1 MPYWDQADGHVQI
14 FGQRDPPNNWGLL
27 FSDNLGVNT
36 SRRFEIIPVWFVYVW
51 QTNRIPTSPCVRS
64 EDLFVQRRAKHWQT
78 NPWGYPL
85 PTSPRSA
92 HSRGKGIPRSNPDP
106 TNTPCTSRLTSHITY
121 MHAVSHGVPHGTS
134 YHMGHLMGHPMRS
147 PIENSS
153 DINHTKTVG
162 MVPT

>member
-1 MPYWDQADGHVQI
+1 MPYWDQTDGHVQI

-92 HSRGKGIPRSNPDP
+92 HSRGKGITTLESRSNQHPVHLPSDIP
-106 TNTPCTSRLTSHITY
+106 YHIHTCGFPRGASW
-121 MHAVSHGVPHGTS
+121 HIISHGASDGTPHEKS
-134 YHMGHLMGHPMRS
+134 HRKL
-147 PIENSS
+147 
-153 DINHTKTVG
+153 K
-162 MVPT
+162 